1 MSSAKIPAQL
11 NVEVTQVARYHA
23 FEETAEG
30 FLVPDP
36 VTFED
41 DRHFE
46 FPLPAVTGYP
56 AVIYYRTRHTGTPR
70 FTVRINAA
78 RLTAYTFL
86 DEDVA
91 ERTWHEIIPSN
102 TVQPD
107 TNELVFAVSGE
118 GSVVFGDVV
127 ILYTADNTT
136 IRIPVLV
143 HDLVAGSGQGE

>member
-1 MSSAKIPAQL
+1 MSSVEIPAQL
-11 NVEVTQVARYHA
+11 DFEVTQVARYHA
-23 FEETAEG
+23 FEETADG
-30 FLVPDP
+30 ILVPDP

-46 FPLPAVTGYP
+46 FPLPAATGYP

-86 DEDVA
+86 DEAAA
-91 ERTWHEIIPSN
+91 ERTWHELIPSD
-102 TVQPD
+102 TTQPD
-107 TNELVFAVSGE
+107 TNELVFAVSGD

-127 ILYTADNTT
+127 ILYSADSTT
-136 IRIPVLV
+136 TRIPV
-143 HDLVAGSGQGE
+143 ATASREAS